1 MESRDY
7 LEMTFRSIDVFAD
20 DGKLDASELGELIN
34 IAMRDGKID
43 DNERRVLGAILDR
56 VRPEEIDEALR
67 NKIVELQDY
76 LEKS

>member
-20 DGKLDASELGELIN
+20 DGKLDANELGELIS